1 MFEILIQ
8 GIGFLGIAASV
19 ISFQCKKH
27 KGIIA
32 FRTAN
37 EFLFA
42 IQYFLLGAY
51 TGTAMNIIGCI
62 RNIIFAEMVKKKKKT
77 TFMCFVFSVAFLLFT
92 ALTWS
97 GPKSIL
103 IGFAKVISTFAY
115 GNKNTTVIRWLI
127 LLTSCSWLIYNISVN
142 SLAGALCE
150 AFTICSIIV
159 GIIRID
165 ILHKNKQENQGGN

>member
-8 GIGFLGIAASV
+8 GIGFLGIAASI
-19 ISFQCKKH
+19 ISFQCKNH

-32 FRTAN
+32 FRTLN

-51 TGTAMNIIGCI
+51 TGMAMNIIGCI
-62 RNIIFAEMVKKKKKT
+62 RNIIFAEMVKAKKKT
-77 TFMCFVFSVAFLLFT
+77 TVMCFIFSVVFLLFT

-97 GPKSIL
+97 GLKSIL
-103 IGFAKVISTFAY
+103 IGFAKVVSTFAY

-127 LLTSCSWLIYNISVN
+127 LLTCCCWLIYNISVN

-165 ILHKNKQENQGGN
+165 ILHKNKKERG